1 MRRNSKMAMRKVFYG
16 PDGIMLKY
24 ILRMYDKES
33 LLNYARDL
41 EIKRT
46 SGLKKDELAEKIA
59 NELLMPT
66 VMRRRIAVLSPE
78 CRILLERAMREAFIP
93 TPEEM
98 DDALC
103 LHESDYA
110 FLNKREQL
118 DVPVDVKIAYEKIN
132 TPEFRKYARKMSW
145 LSQCLNFG
153 EVFYGVFDKDVLRK
167 IYNVRK
173 GYHISEEQLEKM
185 CSEFPVDMTECHMEE
200 GQRFIV
206 AEYLAYDDRYK
217 NLLDIQAGKDFYIP
231 NAQEVLDYSRNLYLS
246 QEPAYQN
253 FREFLQHEIGMTYDE
268 ADAEA
273 LETWDKIQFDID
285 FTEIVQYIIDVYE
298 DLLDGTKIEK
308 IIQLLQ
314 EVNNNTR
321 MRIHRGHTP
330 NEMMRKGMEED
341 RFSQKPIVVPGS
353 TEAAN
358 LLKSASEELKE
369 MGVCVDFDSNAV
381 IVPNNFSQNNVSG
394 QAANSIKKIYPN
406 DSCPCGSGK
415 KFKKCCGGHGKL

>member
-1 MRRNSKMAMRKVFYG
+1 MAMRKVFYG
-16 PDGIMLKY
+16 PEGIMLKH

-78 CRILLERAMREAFIP
+78 CRILLERAMREPLIP

-98 DDALC
+98 DDALF

-153 EVFYGVFDKDVLRK
+153 EAFYGVFDKDVLRK

-185 CSEFPVDMTECHMEE
+185 CNEFPDDMTECHMEE

-206 AEYLAYDDRYK
+206 AEYLAYRDRYK
-217 NLLDIQAGKDFYIP
+217 DLLDIQAGKDFYIP
-231 NAQEVLDYSRNLYLS
+231 NAQEVLDYARNLYLS

-273 LETWDKIQFDID
+273 LEIWDKIQFDID

-298 DLLDGTKIEK
+298 DLLDDTKIEE

-321 MRIHRGHTP
+321 MQIHRGHTP
-330 NEMMRKGMEED
+330 NEMMRKGMEEG
-341 RFSQKPIVVPGS
+341 RFSQRPTVVPGS
-353 TEAAN
+353 AEAAS

-381 IVPNNFSQNNVSG
+381 IVPNNSSQNNVFG
-394 QAANSIKKIYPN
+394 QVDNSFKKIYPN
-406 DSCPCGSGK
+406 DPCPCGSGK
-415 KFKKCCGGHGKL
+415 KFKKCCGKHGKL

>member
-1 MRRNSKMAMRKVFYG
+1 MAMRKVFYG
-16 PDGIMLKY
+16 PEGIMLRHV
-24 ILRMYDKES
+24 LRMYDKES

-41 EIKRT
+41 EIRRT
-46 SGLKKDELAEKIA
+46 SGLKKDELADKIA
-59 NELLMPT
+59 NELLMST

-78 CRILLERAMREAFIP
+78 CRILLERAMREPFIP

-118 DVPVDVKIAYEKIN
+118 DVPIDVKIAYEKLN

-145 LSQCLNFG
+145 LSQCLDFG
-153 EVFYGVFDKDVLRK
+153 EAFYGVFDKDVLRK
-167 IYNVRK
+167 VFNVRK
-173 GYHISEEQLEKM
+173 GYHISEEELEKL
-185 CSEFPVDMTECHMEE
+185 CNEFPDDMTECHMEE

-206 AEYLAYDDRYK
+206 AEYLAYSDHYK
-217 NLLDIQAGKDFYIP
+217 DLLDIQAGKDFYIP
-231 NAQEVLDYSRNLYLS
+231 NEQEVLDYARNLYLS
-246 QEPAYQN
+246 QKPEYQN

-273 LETWDKIQFDID
+273 LEIWDKIQFDID

-298 DLLDGTKIEK
+298 DLLDDTKIEE

-314 EVNNNTR
+314 ELNNNTR
-321 MRIHRGHTP
+321 MQIHRGHTP
-330 NEMMRKGMEED
+330 NEMMRKGMEESC
-341 RFSQKPIVVPGS
+341 FSQRPIVVPGS
-353 TEAAN
+353 TETAN

-369 MGVCVDFDSNAV
+369 MGICVDFESNAA
-381 IVPNNFSQNNVSG
+381 IISNNSSQNNVSG
-394 QAANSIKKIYPN
+394 QVDNSYKKIYPN
-406 DSCPCGSGK
+406 APCPCGSGR
-415 KFKKCCGGHGKL
+415 KFKKCCGRYDKL

>member
-1 MRRNSKMAMRKVFYG
+1 MAMRKVFYG
-16 PDGIMLKY
+16 PEGIMLRHV
-24 ILRMYDKES
+24 LRMYDKES

-41 EIKRT
+41 EIRRT
-46 SGLKKDELAEKIA
+46 SRLKKDELADKIA

-78 CRILLERAMREAFIP
+78 CRILLERAMREPFIP

-153 EVFYGVFDKDVLRK
+153 EAFYGVFDKDVLRK

-173 GYHISEEQLEKM
+173 GYHISEEELEKL
-185 CSEFPVDMTECHMEE
+185 CNEFPDDMTECHMEE
-200 GQRFIV
+200 GQRFIA
-206 AEYLAYDDRYK
+206 AEYLAYRDRYK
-217 NLLDIQAGKDFYIP
+217 DLLDIQAGKDFYIP
-231 NAQEVLDYSRNLYLS
+231 NAQEVLDYARNLYLS

-298 DLLDGTKIEK
+298 DLLDDTKIEE

-314 EVNNNTR
+314 ELNNNTR
-321 MRIHRGHTP
+321 MQIHRGHTP
-330 NEMMRKGMEED
+330 NEMMRKGMEESC
-341 RFSQKPIVVPGS
+341 FSQRPIVVPGS
-353 TEAAN
+353 TETAN

-369 MGVCVDFDSNAV
+369 MGICVDFESNAA
-381 IVPNNFSQNNVSG
+381 IISNNSSQNNVSG
-394 QAANSIKKIYPN
+394 QVDNSYKKIYPN
-406 DSCPCGSGK
+406 APCPCGSGR
-415 KFKKCCGGHGKL
+415 KFKKCCGRYDKL

>member
-1 MRRNSKMAMRKVFYG
+1 MAMRKVFYG
-16 PDGIMLKY
+16 PEGIMLKH

-173 GYHISEEQLEKM
+173 GYHISEEELEKL
-185 CSEFPVDMTECHMEE
+185 CNEFPDDMTECHMEE

-206 AEYLAYDDRYK
+206 AEYLAYRDRYK
-217 NLLDIQAGKDFYIP
+217 DLLDIQAGKDFYIP
-231 NAQEVLDYSRNLYLS
+231 NAQEVLDYARNLYLS

-273 LETWDKIQFDID
+273 LEIWDKIQFDID

-298 DLLDGTKIEK
+298 DLLDDTKIEE

-330 NEMMRKGMEED
+330 NEMMRKGMEEG
-341 RFSQKPIVVPGS
+341 RFSQRPIVVPGS
-353 TEAAN
+353 TETAN

-369 MGVCVDFDSNAV
+369 MGICVDFDSNAA
-381 IVPNNFSQNNVSG
+381 IIPNNSSQNNVSG
-394 QAANSIKKIYPN
+394 QAANSIMKIYPN
-406 DSCPCGSGK
+406 DPCPCGSGK

>member
-1 MRRNSKMAMRKVFYG
+1 MAMRKVFYG
-16 PDGIMLKY
+16 PDGIMLKH

-46 SGLKKDELAEKIA
+46 SGLKKDELADKIA

-66 VMRRRIAVLSPE
+66 VMRRRIAVLSSE
-78 CRILLERAMREAFIP
+78 CRILLERAMREPFIP

-132 TPEFRKYARKMSW
+132 TPEFRKYASKMSW

-231 NAQEVLDYSRNLYLS
+231 NAQEVLDYARNLYLS

-253 FREFLQHEIGMTYDE
+253 FREFLQHEIGMPYDE

-273 LETWDKIQFDID
+273 LEIWDKIQFDID

-330 NEMMRKGMEED
+330 NEMMRKGMEEG
-341 RFSQKPIVVPGS
+341 RFSQRPIVVPGS
-353 TEAAN
+353 TETAN

-369 MGVCVDFDSNAV
+369 MGICVDFDSNAA
-381 IVPNNFSQNNVSG
+381 IVPNNSSQNNVSG
-394 QAANSIKKIYPN
+394 QVANSFKKIYPN
-406 DSCPCGSGK
+406 DPCPCGSGK
-415 KFKKCCGGHGKL
+415 KFKKCCGGHDKL

>member
-1 MRRNSKMAMRKVFYG
+1 MRKVFYG
-16 PDGIMLKY
+16 PEGIMLKH

-78 CRILLERAMREAFIP
+78 CRILLERAMREPLIP

-98 DDALC
+98 DDALF

-132 TPEFRKYARKMSW
+132 TPEFGKYARKMSW

-153 EVFYGVFDKDVLRK
+153 EAFYGVFDKDVLRK

-185 CSEFPVDMTECHMEE
+185 CSEFPDDMTECHMEE
-200 GQRFIV
+200 GRRFIV

-253 FREFLQHEIGMTYDE
+253 FREFLQHEIGMTFDE
-268 ADAEA
+268 ANAEA
-273 LETWDKIQFDID
+273 MEIWDKIQFDID
-285 FTEIVQYIIDVYE
+285 FTEIVQYFIDVYE
-298 DLLDGTKIEK
+298 DLLDDIKIEE
-308 IIQLLQ
+308 IIPLLQ
-314 EVNNNTR
+314 ELNNSTR
-321 MRIHRGHTP
+321 MQIHRGHTP
-330 NEMMRKGMEED
+330 NEMMRKGMEEG
-341 RFSQKPIVVPGS
+341 RFSQRPTVVPGS
-353 TEAAN
+353 AEAAS

-381 IVPNNFSQNNVSG
+381 IVPNNSSQNNVFG
-394 QAANSIKKIYPN
+394 QVDNSFKKIYPN
-406 DSCPCGSGK
+406 DPCPCGSGK
-415 KFKKCCGGHGKL
+415 KFKKCCGKHGKL

>member
-1 MRRNSKMAMRKVFYG
+1 MAMRKVFYG
-16 PDGIMLKY
+16 PEGIMLRHV
-24 ILRMYDKES
+24 LRMYDKES

-41 EIKRT
+41 EIRRT
-46 SGLKKDELAEKIA
+46 SGLKKDELADKIA

-78 CRILLERAMREAFIP
+78 CRILLERAMREPFIP

-231 NAQEVLDYSRNLYLS
+231 NAQEVLDYARNLYLS

-253 FREFLQHEIGMTYDE
+253 FREFLQHEIRMTYDE

-273 LETWDKIQFDID
+273 LEIWDKIQFDID

-298 DLLDGTKIEK
+298 DLLDDTKIEE

-330 NEMMRKGMEED
+330 NEMMRKGMEEG
-341 RFSQKPIVVPGS
+341 RFSQRPIVVPGS
-353 TEAAN
+353 TETAN

-369 MGVCVDFDSNAV
+369 MGICVDFDSNAA
-381 IVPNNFSQNNVSG
+381 IVPNNSSQNNVSG
-394 QAANSIKKIYPN
+394 QVANSFKKIYPN
-406 DSCPCGSGK
+406 DPCPCGSGK
-415 KFKKCCGGHGKL
+415 KFKKCCGGHDKL

>member
-1 MRRNSKMAMRKVFYG
+1 MAMRKVFYG
-16 PDGIMLKY
+16 PEGIMLRHV
-24 ILRMYDKES
+24 LRMYDKEI

-41 EIKRT
+41 EIRRT
-46 SGLKKDELAEKIA
+46 SGLKKDELADKIA
-59 NELLMPT
+59 NELLMST

-78 CRILLERAMREAFIP
+78 CRILLERAMREPFIP

-118 DVPVDVKIAYEKIN
+118 DVPIDVKIAYEKLN

-145 LSQCLNFG
+145 LSQCLDFG
-153 EVFYGVFDKDVLRK
+153 EAFYGVFDKDVLRK
-167 IYNVRK
+167 VFNVRK
-173 GYHISEEQLEKM
+173 GYHISEEELEKL
-185 CSEFPVDMTECHMEE
+185 CNEFPDDMTECHMEE

-206 AEYLAYDDRYK
+206 AEYLAYSDHYK
-217 NLLDIQAGKDFYIP
+217 DLLDIQAGKDFYIP
-231 NAQEVLDYSRNLYLS
+231 NEQEVLDYARNLYLS
-246 QEPAYQN
+246 QKPEYQN

-330 NEMMRKGMEED
+330 NEMMRKGMEEG
-341 RFSQKPIVVPGS
+341 RFSQRPIVVPGS
-353 TEAAN
+353 TETAN

-369 MGVCVDFDSNAV
+369 MGICVDFDSNAA
-381 IVPNNFSQNNVSG
+381 IVPNNSSQNNVSG
-394 QAANSIKKIYPN
+394 QVANSFKKIYPN
-406 DSCPCGSGK
+406 DPCPCGSGK
-415 KFKKCCGGHGKL
+415 KFKKCCGGHDKL

>member
-1 MRRNSKMAMRKVFYG
+1 MAMRKVFYG
-16 PDGIMLKY
+16 PEGIMLRHV
-24 ILRMYDKES
+24 LRMYDKES

-41 EIKRT
+41 EIRRT
-46 SGLKKDELAEKIA
+46 SGLKKDELADKIA

-66 VMRRRIAVLSPE
+66 VMRRRIAVLSSE
-78 CRILLERAMREAFIP
+78 CRILLERAMREPFIP

-185 CSEFPVDMTECHMEE
+185 CNEFPDDMTECHMEE

-206 AEYLAYDDRYK
+206 AEYLAYSDRYK
-217 NLLDIQAGKDFYIP
+217 DLLDIQAGKDFYIP
-231 NAQEVLDYSRNLYLS
+231 NAQEVLDYARNLYLS

-253 FREFLQHEIGMTYDE
+253 FREFLHHEIGMTYDE

>member
-1 MRRNSKMAMRKVFYG
+1 MAMRKVFYG

-41 EIKRT
+41 EIRRT
-46 SGLKKDELAEKIA
+46 SGLKKDELADKIA

-66 VMRRRIAVLSPE
+66 VMRRRIAVLSSE
-78 CRILLERAMREAFIP
+78 CRILLERAMREPFIP

-153 EVFYGVFDKDVLRK
+153 EAFYGVFDKDVLRK

-231 NAQEVLDYSRNLYLS
+231 NAQEVLDYARNLYLS

-273 LETWDKIQFDID
+273 LEIWDKIQFDID

-381 IVPNNFSQNNVSG
+381 IVPKNSSQNNVFG
-394 QAANSIKKIYPN
+394 QVANSFKKIYPN
-406 DSCPCGSGK
+406 DPCPCGSGK
-415 KFKKCCGGHGKL
+415 KFKKCCGKHGKL

>member
-1 MRRNSKMAMRKVFYG
+1 MAMRKVFYG
-16 PDGIMLKY
+16 PEGIMLKH

-78 CRILLERAMREAFIP
+78 CRILLERAMREPLIP

-98 DDALC
+98 DDALF

-153 EVFYGVFDKDVLRK
+153 EAFYGVFDKDVLRK

-185 CSEFPVDMTECHMEE
+185 CSEFPDDMTECHMEE
-200 GQRFIV
+200 GRRFIV

-253 FREFLQHEIGMTYDE
+253 FREFLQHEIGMTFDE
-268 ADAEA
+268 ANAEA
-273 LETWDKIQFDID
+273 MEIWDKIQFDID
-285 FTEIVQYIIDVYE
+285 FTEIVQYFIDVYE
-298 DLLDGTKIEK
+298 DLLDDIKIEE
-308 IIQLLQ
+308 IIPLLQ
-314 EVNNNTR
+314 ELNNSTR
-321 MRIHRGHTP
+321 MQIHRGHTP
-330 NEMMRKGMEED
+330 NEMMRKGMEEG
-341 RFSQKPIVVPGS
+341 RFSQRPTVVPGS
-353 TEAAN
+353 AEAAS

-381 IVPNNFSQNNVSG
+381 IVPNNSSQNNVFG
-394 QAANSIKKIYPN
+394 QVDNSFKKIYPN
-406 DSCPCGSGK
+406 DPCPCGSGK
-415 KFKKCCGGHGKL
+415 KFKKCCGKHGKL

>member
-1 MRRNSKMAMRKVFYG
+1 MAMRKVFYG
-16 PDGIMLKY
+16 PEGIMLRHV
-24 ILRMYDKES
+24 LRMYDKES

-41 EIKRT
+41 EIRRT
-46 SGLKKDELAEKIA
+46 SGLKKDELADKIA

-66 VMRRRIAVLSPE
+66 VMRRRIAVLSSE
-78 CRILLERAMREAFIP
+78 CRILLERAMREPFIP

-231 NAQEVLDYSRNLYLS
+231 NAQEVLDYARNLYLS

-273 LETWDKIQFDID
+273 LEIWDKIQFDID

-330 NEMMRKGMEED
+330 NEMMRKGMEEG
-341 RFSQKPIVVPGS
+341 RFSQRPIVVPGS
-353 TEAAN
+353 TETAN

-369 MGVCVDFDSNAV
+369 MGICVDFDSNAA
-381 IVPNNFSQNNVSG
+381 IVPNNSSQNNVSG
-394 QAANSIKKIYPN
+394 QVANSFKKIYPN
-406 DSCPCGSGK
+406 DPCPCGSGK
-415 KFKKCCGGHGKL
+415 KFKKCCGGHDKL

>member
-1 MRRNSKMAMRKVFYG
+1 MAMRKVFYG

-98 DDALC
+98 DDTLC

-173 GYHISEEQLEKM
+173 GYHISEEELEKL
-185 CSEFPVDMTECHMEE
+185 CNEFPDDMTECHMEE
-200 GQRFIV
+200 GQRFII
-206 AEYLAYDDRYK
+206 AEYLAYSDRYK
-217 NLLDIQAGKDFYIP
+217 DLLDIQAGKDFYIP
-231 NAQEVLDYSRNLYLS
+231 NEQEVLDYARNLYLS

-273 LETWDKIQFDID
+273 LEIWDKIQFDID

>member
-1 MRRNSKMAMRKVFYG
+1 MAMRKVFYG
-16 PDGIMLKY
+16 PKGIMLKH

-78 CRILLERAMREAFIP
+78 CRILLERAMREPLIP

-98 DDALC
+98 DDALF

-153 EVFYGVFDKDVLRK
+153 EAFYGVFDKDVLRK

-185 CSEFPVDMTECHMEE
+185 CSEFPDDMTECHMEG

-231 NAQEVLDYSRNLYLS
+231 NAQEVLDYARNLYLS

-253 FREFLQHEIGMTYDE
+253 FREFLQHEIRMTYDE

-273 LETWDKIQFDID
+273 LEIWDKIQFDID
-285 FTEIVQYIIDVYE
+285 FTEIVQYFIDVYE
-298 DLLDGTKIEK
+298 DLLDDIKIEE
-308 IIQLLQ
+308 IIPLLQ
-314 EVNNNTR
+314 ELNNSTR
-321 MRIHRGHTP
+321 MQIHRGHTP
-330 NEMMRKGMEED
+330 NEMMRKGMEEG

>member
-1 MRRNSKMAMRKVFYG
+1 MAMRKVFYG
-16 PDGIMLKY
+16 PEGIMLRHV
-24 ILRMYDKES
+24 LRMYDKES

-41 EIKRT
+41 EIRRT
-46 SGLKKDELAEKIA
+46 SGLKKDELADKIA

-78 CRILLERAMREAFIP
+78 CRILLERAMREPFIP

-118 DVPVDVKIAYEKIN
+118 DVPIDVKIAYEKLN

-145 LSQCLNFG
+145 LSQCLDFG
-153 EVFYGVFDKDVLRK
+153 EAFYGVFDKDVLRK
-167 IYNVRK
+167 VFNVRK
-173 GYHISEEQLEKM
+173 GYHISEEELEKL
-185 CSEFPVDMTECHMEE
+185 CNEFPDDMTECHMEE

-206 AEYLAYDDRYK
+206 AEYLAYSDRYK
-217 NLLDIQAGKDFYIP
+217 DLLDIQAGKDFYIP
-231 NAQEVLDYSRNLYLS
+231 NEQEVLDYARNLYLS
-246 QEPAYQN
+246 QKLAYQN

-273 LETWDKIQFDID
+273 LEIWDKIQFDID

-298 DLLDGTKIEK
+298 DLLDDTKIEE

-314 EVNNNTR
+314 ELNNNTR

-330 NEMMRKGMEED
+330 NEMMRKGMEEG
-341 RFSQKPIVVPGS
+341 RFSQRPIVVPGS
-353 TEAAN
+353 TETAN

-369 MGVCVDFDSNAV
+369 MGICVNFDSNVA
-381 IVPNNFSQNNVSG
+381 IVPNNSSQNNVSG
-394 QAANSIKKIYPN
+394 QVANSFKKIYPN
-406 DSCPCGSGK
+406 DSCSCGSGK
-415 KFKKCCGGHGKL
+415 KFKKCCGRHDKL

>member
-1 MRRNSKMAMRKVFYG
+1 MAMRKVFYG
-16 PDGIMLKY
+16 PEGIMLKH

-78 CRILLERAMREAFIP
+78 CRILLERAMREPLIP

-98 DDALC
+98 DDALF

-153 EVFYGVFDKDVLRK
+153 EAFYGVFDKDVLRK

-185 CSEFPVDMTECHMEE
+185 CSEFPDDMTECHMEE
-200 GQRFIV
+200 GRRFIV

-231 NAQEVLDYSRNLYLS
+231 NAQEVLDYARNLYLS

-253 FREFLQHEIGMTYDE
+253 FREFLQHEIGMTFDE
-268 ADAEA
+268 ANAEA
-273 LETWDKIQFDID
+273 MEIWDKIQFDID
-285 FTEIVQYIIDVYE
+285 FTEIVQYFIDVYE
-298 DLLDGTKIEK
+298 DLLDDIKIEE
-308 IIQLLQ
+308 IIPLLQ
-314 EVNNNTR
+314 ELNNNTR
-321 MRIHRGHTP
+321 MQIHRGHTP
-330 NEMMRKGMEED
+330 NEMMRKGMEEG
-341 RFSQKPIVVPGS
+341 RFSQRPTVVPGS
-353 TEAAN
+353 AEAAS

-381 IVPNNFSQNNVSG
+381 IVPNNSSQNNVFG
-394 QAANSIKKIYPN
+394 QVANSFKKIYPN
-406 DSCPCGSGK
+406 DPCPCGSGK
-415 KFKKCCGGHGKL
+415 KFKKCCGKHGKL

>member
-1 MRRNSKMAMRKVFYG
+1 MAMRKVFYG
-16 PDGIMLKY
+16 PEGIMLRHV
-24 ILRMYDKES
+24 LRMYDKES

-41 EIKRT
+41 EIRRT
-46 SGLKKDELAEKIA
+46 SRLKKDELADKIA

-78 CRILLERAMREAFIP
+78 CRILLERAMREPFIP

-118 DVPVDVKIAYEKIN
+118 DVPIDVKIAYEKLN

-145 LSQCLNFG
+145 LSQCLDFG
-153 EVFYGVFDKDVLRK
+153 EAFYGVFDKDVLRK
-167 IYNVRK
+167 VFNVRK
-173 GYHISEEQLEKM
+173 GYHISEEELEKL
-185 CSEFPVDMTECHMEE
+185 CNEFPDDMTECHMEE

-206 AEYLAYDDRYK
+206 AEYLAYSDRYK
-217 NLLDIQAGKDFYIP
+217 DLLDIQAGKDFYIP
-231 NAQEVLDYSRNLYLS
+231 NEQEVLDYARNLYLS
-246 QEPAYQN
+246 QKPAYQN

-273 LETWDKIQFDID
+273 LEIWDKIQFNID

-298 DLLDGTKIEK
+298 DLLDDTKIEE

-314 EVNNNTR
+314 ELNNNTR
-321 MRIHRGHTP
+321 MQIHRGHTP
-330 NEMMRKGMEED
+330 NEMMRKGMEEGC
-341 RFSQKPIVVPGS
+341 FSQRPIVVPGS
-353 TEAAN
+353 TETAN
-358 LLKSASEELKE
+358 LLKSALEELKE
-369 MGVCVDFDSNAV
+369 MGICVDFDSNAA
-381 IVPNNFSQNNVSG
+381 IVPNNSSQNNVSG
-394 QAANSIKKIYPN
+394 QVANSFKKIYPN
-406 DSCPCGSGK
+406 DPCSCGSGK
-415 KFKKCCGGHGKL
+415 KFKKCCGRHDKL

>member
-1 MRRNSKMAMRKVFYG
+1 MRKVFYG
-16 PDGIMLKY
+16 SEGIMLKH

-78 CRILLERAMREAFIP
+78 CRILLERAMREPLIP

-98 DDALC
+98 DDALF

-153 EVFYGVFDKDVLRK
+153 EAFYGVFDKDVLRK

-185 CSEFPVDMTECHMEE
+185 CNEFPDDMTECHMEE

-206 AEYLAYDDRYK
+206 AEYLAYRDRYK
-217 NLLDIQAGKDFYIP
+217 DLLDIQAGKDFYIP
-231 NAQEVLDYSRNLYLS
+231 NAQEVLDYARNLYLS

-273 LETWDKIQFDID
+273 LEIWDKIQFDID

-298 DLLDGTKIEK
+298 DLLDDTKIEE

-321 MRIHRGHTP
+321 MQIHRGHTP
-330 NEMMRKGMEED
+330 NEMMRKGMEEG
-341 RFSQKPIVVPGS
+341 RFSQRTTVVPGS
-353 TEAAN
+353 AEAAS

-381 IVPNNFSQNNVSG
+381 IVPNNSSQNNVFG
-394 QAANSIKKIYPN
+394 QVDNSFKKIYPN
-406 DSCPCGSGK
+406 DPCPCGSGK
-415 KFKKCCGGHGKL
+415 KFKKCCGKHGKL

>member
-1 MRRNSKMAMRKVFYG
+1 MAMRKVFYG
-16 PDGIMLKY
+16 PEGIMLRHV
-24 ILRMYDKES
+24 LRMYDKES

-41 EIKRT
+41 EIRRT
-46 SGLKKDELAEKIA
+46 SGLKKDELADKIA

-167 IYNVRK
+167 IYNARK
-173 GYHISEEQLEKM
+173 GYHISEEELEKL
-185 CSEFPVDMTECHMEE
+185 CNEFPDDMTECHMEE

-206 AEYLAYDDRYK
+206 AEYLAYRDRYK
-217 NLLDIQAGKDFYIP
+217 DLLDIQAGKDFYIP
-231 NAQEVLDYSRNLYLS
+231 NAQEVLDYARNLYLS

-330 NEMMRKGMEED
+330 NEMMRKGREED
-341 RFSQKPIVVPGS
+341 RLSQKPIVVPGS

-406 DSCPCGSGK
+406 DLCPCGSGK

>member
-1 MRRNSKMAMRKVFYG
+1 MAMRKVFYG

-41 EIKRT
+41 EIRRT
-46 SGLKKDELAEKIA
+46 SGLKKDELADKIA

-78 CRILLERAMREAFIP
+78 CRILLERAMREPFIP

-167 IYNVRK
+167 IYNARK
-173 GYHISEEQLEKM
+173 GYHISEEELEKL
-185 CSEFPVDMTECHMEE
+185 CNEFPDDMTECHMEE

-231 NAQEVLDYSRNLYLS
+231 NAQEVLDYARNLYLS

-341 RFSQKPIVVPGS
+341 RLSQKPIVVPGS

>member
-1 MRRNSKMAMRKVFYG
+1 MRKVFYG
-16 PDGIMLKY
+16 PEGIMLKH

-78 CRILLERAMREAFIP
+78 CRILLERAMREPLIP

-98 DDALC
+98 DDALF

-153 EVFYGVFDKDVLRK
+153 EAFYGVFDKDVLRK

-185 CSEFPVDMTECHMEE
+185 CSEFPDDMTECHMEE
-200 GQRFIV
+200 GRRFIV

-253 FREFLQHEIGMTYDE
+253 FREFLQHEIGMTFDE
-268 ADAEA
+268 ANAEA
-273 LETWDKIQFDID
+273 MEIWDKIQFDID
-285 FTEIVQYIIDVYE
+285 FTEIVQYFIDVYE
-298 DLLDGTKIEK
+298 DLLDDIKIEE
-308 IIQLLQ
+308 IIPLLQ
-314 EVNNNTR
+314 ELNNSTR
-321 MRIHRGHTP
+321 MQIHRGHTP
-330 NEMMRKGMEED
+330 NEMMRKGMEEG
-341 RFSQKPIVVPGS
+341 RFSQRSTVVPGS
-353 TEAAN
+353 AEAAS

-381 IVPNNFSQNNVSG
+381 IVPNNSSQNNVFG
-394 QAANSIKKIYPN
+394 QVDNSFKKIYPN
-406 DSCPCGSGK
+406 DPCPCGSGK
-415 KFKKCCGGHGKL
+415 KFKKCCGKHGKL

>member
-1 MRRNSKMAMRKVFYG
+1 MAMRKVFYG
-16 PDGIMLKY
+16 PEGIMLRHV
-24 ILRMYDKES
+24 LRMYDKES

-41 EIKRT
+41 EIRRT
-46 SGLKKDELAEKIA
+46 SRLKKDELADKIA

-78 CRILLERAMREAFIP
+78 CRILLERAMREPFIP

-153 EVFYGVFDKDVLRK
+153 EAFYGVFDKDVLRK

-185 CSEFPVDMTECHMEE
+185 CSEFPDDMTECHMEE
-200 GQRFIV
+200 GRRFIV

-231 NAQEVLDYSRNLYLS
+231 NAQEVLDYARNLYLS

-298 DLLDGTKIEK
+298 DLLDDTKIEE

-330 NEMMRKGMEED
+330 NEMMRKGMEEG
-341 RFSQKPIVVPGS
+341 RFSQRPTVVPGS
-353 TEAAN
+353 AEAAS

>member
-1 MRRNSKMAMRKVFYG
+1 MAMRKVFYG
-16 PDGIMLKY
+16 PEGIMLRHV
-24 ILRMYDKES
+24 LRMYDKES

-41 EIKRT
+41 EIRRT
-46 SGLKKDELAEKIA
+46 SGLKKDELADKIA

-78 CRILLERAMREAFIP
+78 CRILLERAMREPFIP

-153 EVFYGVFDKDVLRK
+153 EAFYGVFDKDVLRK

-185 CSEFPVDMTECHMEE
+185 CNEFPVDMTECHMEE

-231 NAQEVLDYSRNLYLS
+231 NAQEVLDYARNLYLS

-298 DLLDGTKIEK
+298 DLLDDTKIEE

-314 EVNNNTR
+314 ELNNNTR
-321 MRIHRGHTP
+321 MQIHRGHTP
-330 NEMMRKGMEED
+330 NEMMRKGMEESC
-341 RFSQKPIVVPGS
+341 FSQRPIVVPGS
-353 TEAAN
+353 TETAN

-369 MGVCVDFDSNAV
+369 MGICVDFESNAA
-381 IVPNNFSQNNVSG
+381 IISNNSSQNNVSG
-394 QAANSIKKIYPN
+394 QVDNSYKKIYPN
-406 DSCPCGSGK
+406 APCPCGSGR
-415 KFKKCCGGHGKL
+415 KFKKCCGRYDKL

>member
-1 MRRNSKMAMRKVFYG
+1 MRKVFYG

-41 EIKRT
+41 EIRRT
-46 SGLKKDELAEKIA
+46 SGLKKDELADKIA

-78 CRILLERAMREAFIP
+78 CRILLERAMREPFIP

-167 IYNVRK
+167 IYNARK
-173 GYHISEEQLEKM
+173 GYHISEEELEKL
-185 CSEFPVDMTECHMEE
+185 CNEFPDDMTECHMEE

-231 NAQEVLDYSRNLYLS
+231 NAQEVLDYARNLYLS

-285 FTEIVQYIIDVYE
+285 FTEIVQYFIDVYE

-341 RFSQKPIVVPGS
+341 RLSQKPIVVPGS

-381 IVPNNFSQNNVSG
+381 IVPNYFSQNNVSG

>member
-1 MRRNSKMAMRKVFYG
+1 MAMRKVFYG

-185 CSEFPVDMTECHMEE
+185 CNEFPDDMTECHMEE

-206 AEYLAYDDRYK
+206 AEYLAYRDRYK
-217 NLLDIQAGKDFYIP
+217 DLLDIQAGKDFYIP
-231 NAQEVLDYSRNLYLS
+231 NAQEVLDYARNLYLS

-253 FREFLQHEIGMTYDE
+253 FREFLQHEIGMTYEE
-268 ADAEA
+268 ADEEA
-273 LETWDKIQFDID
+273 LEIWDKIQFNVD
-285 FTEIVQYIIDVYE
+285 FSDIVQYLIDVCG
-298 DLLDGTKIEK
+298 DLLDDTKIEEM
-308 IIQLLQ
+308 IQLLQ
-314 EVNNNTR
+314 ELNNNTR
-321 MRIHRGHTP
+321 MQIHRGHTP

-341 RFSQKPIVVPGS
+341 RLSQKPIVVPGS
-353 TEAAN
+353 TEAAS

-381 IVPNNFSQNNVSG
+381 IVPNNSSQNNVFG
-394 QAANSIKKIYPN
+394 QVANSFKKIYPN
-406 DSCPCGSGK
+406 DPCPCGSGK
-415 KFKKCCGGHGKL
+415 KFKKCCGKHGKL

>member
-1 MRRNSKMAMRKVFYG
+1 MAMRKVFYG
-16 PDGIMLKY
+16 PEGIMLRHV
-24 ILRMYDKES
+24 LRMYDKES

-41 EIKRT
+41 EIRRT
-46 SGLKKDELAEKIA
+46 SGLKKDELADKIA

-185 CSEFPVDMTECHMEE
+185 CNEFPDDMTECHMEE

-206 AEYLAYDDRYK
+206 AEYLAYRDRYK
-217 NLLDIQAGKDFYIP
+217 DLLDIQAGKDFYIP
-231 NAQEVLDYSRNLYLS
+231 NAQEVLDYARNLYLS

-369 MGVCVDFDSNAV
+369 MGGCVDFDSNAV

>member
-1 MRRNSKMAMRKVFYG
+1 MAMRKVFYG
-16 PDGIMLKY
+16 PEGIMLRHV
-24 ILRMYDKES
+24 LRMYDKES

-41 EIKRT
+41 EIRRT
-46 SGLKKDELAEKIA
+46 SGLKKDELADKIA

-78 CRILLERAMREAFIP
+78 CRILLERAMREPFIP
-93 TPEEM
+93 TPGEM

-118 DVPVDVKIAYEKIN
+118 DVPIDVKIAYEKLN

-145 LSQCLNFG
+145 LSQCLDFG
-153 EVFYGVFDKDVLRK
+153 EAFYGVFDKDVLRK
-167 IYNVRK
+167 VFNVRK
-173 GYHISEEQLEKM
+173 GFHISEEELEKL
-185 CSEFPVDMTECHMEE
+185 CNEFPDDMTECHMEE

-206 AEYLAYDDRYK
+206 AEYLAYSDRYK
-217 NLLDIQAGKDFYIP
+217 DLLDIQAGKDFYIP
-231 NAQEVLDYSRNLYLS
+231 NEQEVRDYARNLYLS
-246 QEPAYQN
+246 QKPAYQN

-415 KFKKCCGGHGKL
+415 KFKKCCGRHDKL

>member
-1 MRRNSKMAMRKVFYG
+1 MAMRKVFYG
-16 PDGIMLKY
+16 PDGIMLKH

-78 CRILLERAMREAFIP
+78 CRILLERAMREPLIP

-153 EVFYGVFDKDVLRK
+153 EAFYGVFDKDVLRK
-167 IYNVRK
+167 IYNARK
-173 GYHISEEQLEKM
+173 GYHISEEELEKL
-185 CSEFPVDMTECHMEE
+185 CNEFPDDMTECHMEE

-231 NAQEVLDYSRNLYLS
+231 NAQEVLDYARNLYLS

-406 DSCPCGSGK
+406 DLCPCGSGK

>member
-1 MRRNSKMAMRKVFYG
+1 MAMRKVFYG
-16 PDGIMLKY
+16 PEGIMLKY

-167 IYNVRK
+167 IYNARK

-185 CSEFPVDMTECHMEE
+185 CNEFPDDMTECHMEE

-231 NAQEVLDYSRNLYLS
+231 NAQEVLDYARNLYLS

-253 FREFLQHEIGMTYDE
+253 FREFLQHEIGMTYEE
-268 ADAEA
+268 ADEEA
-273 LETWDKIQFDID
+273 LEIWDKIQFDID
-285 FTEIVQYIIDVYE
+285 FTEIVQYFIDVYE
-298 DLLDGTKIEK
+298 DLLDDIKIEE
-308 IIQLLQ
+308 IIPLLQ
-314 EVNNNTR
+314 ELNNSTR
-321 MRIHRGHTP
+321 MQIHRGHTP
-330 NEMMRKGMEED
+330 NEMMRKGMEEG
-341 RFSQKPIVVPGS
+341 RFSQRPTVVPGS
-353 TEAAN
+353 AEAAS

>member
-1 MRRNSKMAMRKVFYG
+1 MAMRKVFYG

-153 EVFYGVFDKDVLRK
+153 EAFYGVFDKDVLRK

-185 CSEFPVDMTECHMEE
+185 CNEFPDDMTECHMEE

-231 NAQEVLDYSRNLYLS
+231 NAQEVLDYARNLYLS

>member
-1 MRRNSKMAMRKVFYG
+1 MAMRKVFYG
-16 PDGIMLKY
+16 PEGIMLKH

-78 CRILLERAMREAFIP
+78 CRILLERAMREPLIP

-98 DDALC
+98 DDALF

-153 EVFYGVFDKDVLRK
+153 EAFYGVFDKDVLRK

-253 FREFLQHEIGMTYDE
+253 FREFLQHEIGMTFDE
-268 ADAEA
+268 ANAEA
-273 LETWDKIQFDID
+273 MEIWDKIQFDID

-298 DLLDGTKIEK
+298 DLLDDTKIEE

-314 EVNNNTR
+314 ELNNNTR
-321 MRIHRGHTP
+321 MQIHRGHTP
-330 NEMMRKGMEED
+330 NEMMRKGMEEGC
-341 RFSQKPIVVPGS
+341 FSQRPIVVPGS
-353 TEAAN
+353 TETAN
-358 LLKSASEELKE
+358 LLKSALEELKE
-369 MGVCVDFDSNAV
+369 MGICVDFDSNAA
-381 IVPNNFSQNNVSG
+381 IVPNNSSQNNVSG
-394 QAANSIKKIYPN
+394 QVANSFKKIYPN
-406 DSCPCGSGK
+406 DPCSCGSGK
-415 KFKKCCGGHGKL
+415 KFKKCCGRHDKL

>member
-1 MRRNSKMAMRKVFYG
+1 MAMRKVFYG

-78 CRILLERAMREAFIP
+78 CRILLERAMREPFIP

-185 CSEFPVDMTECHMEE
+185 CNEFPDDMTECHMEE

-206 AEYLAYDDRYK
+206 AEYLAYRDRYK
-217 NLLDIQAGKDFYIP
+217 DLLDIQAGKDFYIP
-231 NAQEVLDYSRNLYLS
+231 NAQEVLDYARNLYLS

-273 LETWDKIQFDID
+273 LEIWDKIQFDID

-341 RFSQKPIVVPGS
+341 RLSQKPIVVPGS

-381 IVPNNFSQNNVSG
+381 IVPNNSSQNNVFG
-394 QAANSIKKIYPN
+394 QVANSFKKIYPN
-406 DSCPCGSGK
+406 DPCPCGSGK
-415 KFKKCCGGHGKL
+415 KFKKCCGKHGKL